1 MRKNILR
8 RLRWSKT
15 EFNYMSD
22 DVNTGGA
29 AADDDENF

>member
-1 MRKNILR
+1 MII
-8 RLRWSKT
+8 RWSKT